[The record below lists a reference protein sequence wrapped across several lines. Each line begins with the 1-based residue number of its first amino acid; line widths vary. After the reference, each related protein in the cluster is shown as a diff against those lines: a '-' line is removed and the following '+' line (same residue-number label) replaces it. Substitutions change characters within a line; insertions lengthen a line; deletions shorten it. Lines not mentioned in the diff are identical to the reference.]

1 MVVSTPW
8 KGKVDAAASK
18 EQLADYAT
26 TVSVAQTY
34 ATKGEMTTDDRALRA
49 RINGLSSK
57 VDAAASKEQ
66 LGDGGKEPDLSGFAT
81 KQEMQSAD
89 SALGGWIDGLAGKV
103 NAVATKA
110 ELGAYLTTEAAG
122 TT

>member
-1 MVVSTPW
+1 
-8 KGKVDAAASK
+8 
-18 EQLADYAT
+18 
-26 TVSVAQTY
+26 
-34 ATKGEMTTDDRALRA
+34 
-49 RINGLSSK
+49 LSSK

>member
-26 TVSVAQTY
+26 TVSVAPTY
-34 ATKGEMTTDDRALRA
+34 ATKG
-49 RINGLSSK
+49 
-57 VDAAASKEQ
+57 Q